1 MTMNVAS
8 RESVPDTARAECV
21 HDDAAVMAAFARMAN
36 RVDTLLDGTP
46 AVALA
51 LLQGGIVPAGQLL
64 PRLRTPVQLDTVH
77 LTRYRNSTVGGTID
91 WLAWPVTPLRGRAVL
106 LIDDILDEGHSLAA
120 VAERC
125 RHEGAA
131 EVLTAVL
138 VEKRH
143 RRKHPH
149 VQADVVGLEVDDR
162 YVFGYGMDY
171 LGWHRNAPGIFAL
184 ADE

>member
-1 MTMNVAS
+1 MNSADV
-8 RESVPDTARAECV
+8 TAVSATDGAVCV
-21 HDDAAVMAAFARMAN
+21 HDGAAVTAAFERMAARI
-36 RVDTLLDGTP
+36 DGLLDGTP
-46 AVALA
+46 AIALA

-64 PRLRTPVQLDTVH
+64 PRLRTPLQLDSVH
-77 LTRYRNSTVGGTID
+77 LTRYRDTTMGGTID
-91 WLAWPVTPLRGRAVL
+91 WRAWPTTPLCGRTVL

-125 RHEGAA
+125 HGEGAA
-131 EVLTAVL
+131 QVLIAVL

-143 RRKHPH
+143 ERKHPH
-149 VQADVVGLEVDDR
+149 ARADVVGLEVDDR

-184 ADE
+184 NDA